1 MGAIISIAYSLKY
14 EDKINSLIP
23 LNIVYKRSSDARE
36 QVLDRA
42 NKILQAGEI
51 GNIEQTISRWFENKK
66 EPDQTEKIN
75 KVRQLLLSASPK
87 GYGHAYKLFAMSD
100 SIFENLLDNLSMPVL
115 YLTGSDDPNSN
126 SKMSHE
132 MAKESPKGFS
142 KIIDNEAHMM
152 AYIAPAKLN
161 PIIKDFLQQNE

>member
-1 MGAIISIAYSLKY
+1 MP
-14 EDKINSLIP
+14 EN
-23 LNIVYKRSSDARE
+23 

-42 NKILQAGEI
+42 NKILQTGEI
-51 GNIEQTISRWFENKK
+51 GNIEQTMSRWFENKR

-100 SIFENLLDNLSMPVL
+100 SIFENLLDNLSVPVL

-132 MAKESPKGFS
+132 MAKESPKGLS

-152 AYIAPAKLN
+152 AYIAPAKVN
-161 PIIKDFLQQNE
+161 TIIKDFLQQNE